1 MKSRIKNVII
11 IGLCVLCIVLVYLI
25 FPPTKVDRNI
35 ANYEKY
41 LSKNLGEYEY
51 TKIGINEEIFP
62 TNISSEIEVKDYVV
76 AWHKPR
82 FLDGARWLMCLE
94 VNYDKEMYDKEIE
107 RLKSK
112 FRKDDLSVYDITGFQ
127 EPYSVVALETIKKNG
142 LIYALT
148 DGEEKIIYVEM
159 ISYDG
164 SIYGNLFYS
173 LRIPKKYLPIGYN
186 G

>member
-1 MKSRIKNVII
+1 
-11 IGLCVLCIVLVYLI
+11 
-25 FPPTKVDRNI
+25 
-35 ANYEKY
+35 
-41 LSKNLGEYEY
+41 
-51 TKIGINEEIFP
+51 
-62 TNISSEIEVKDYVV
+62 
-76 AWHKPR
+76 
-82 FLDGARWLMCLE
+82 MCLE

-127 EPYSVVALETIKKNG
+127 EQYSVVALETIKKNG

-164 SIYGNLFYS
+164 SIYGNSFYS